1 MNRCWLLTAN
11 CIVKC
16 IPAFRCPQPS
26 GVQNPLAFHYPSW
39 LIETPAF
46 QSWMMMIP
54 QNEAVQSCI
63 QSQML
68 GNQTLFISCHHYPPA
83 SPYVAQ
89 QGLVFTALS
98 TCTIGTW
105 SVRPFACF
113 LMSLNSSS
121 SSPHPVRQRD
131 HSIIYG
137 DVPNNTATKRLFDID
152 FIYKKLFLWRI
163 CKEQIVLSHQWKL
176 NSCSGTNEENA

>member
-54 QNEAVQSCI
+54 QKRGSTILYTIPNARQPNIVYQ
-63 QSQML
+63 L
-68 GNQTLFISCHHYPPA
+68 
-83 SPYVAQ
+83 SP
-89 QGLVFTALS
+89 LS
-98 TCTIGTW
+98 TCISICCSTGLGFHCTLYMYHWNMIG
-105 SVRPFACF
+105 A
-113 LMSLNSSS
+113 SL
-121 SSPHPVRQRD
+121 
-131 HSIIYG
+131 
-137 DVPNNTATKRLFDID
+137 RL
-152 FIYKKLFLWRI
+152 
-163 CKEQIVLSHQWKL
+163 LSHVPEL
-176 NSCSGTNEENA
+176 FIFIHLILSGSVTIPSSMEMCPTTLPPKDYLI

>member
-54 QNEAVQSCI
+54 QKRGSTILYTIPNARQPNIVYQ
-63 QSQML
+63 L
-68 GNQTLFISCHHYPPA
+68 Y
-83 SPYVAQ
+83 SP
-89 QGLVFTALS
+89 LS
-98 TCTIGTW
+98 TCISICWCSTGLGFHC
-105 SVRPFACF
+105 PN
-113 LMSLNSSS
+113 SLHVPLDHDRCVPSPAFSCPWTLHLHP
-121 SSPHPVRQRD
+121 PHPVRQRD
-131 HSIIYG
+131 HHSIIYG
-137 DVPNNTATKRLFDID
+137 DVPNNTATKSLFDID
-152 FIYKKLFLWRI
+152 FIYIFFF
-163 CKEQIVLSHQWKL
+163 V
-176 NSCSGTNEENA
+176 ENL